1 MATPA
6 QDIARLGFRRWYERQ
21 LIESHVWLVTGF
33 LSGVLIVAL
42 LEDVNP
48 RAGAPFSP
56 VSLLVILMAAPLAAV
71 AMRRYIHLL
80 QRAELLA
87 EQCTCPAC
95 ASYGAVRVVE
105 ALLPRS
111 SDEDWA
117 AIRVNCRKCDHQW
130 QIGQ

>member
-21 LIESHVWLVTGF
+21 LVESHVWLVTGF

-56 VSLLVILMAAPLAAV
+56 ISLLVILAAAPLAVV
-71 AMRRYIHLL
+71 AMRRYIRLL

-95 ASYGAVRVVE
+95 AAYGAVRVVD
-105 ALLPRS
+105 ALSPLPS
-111 SDEDWA
+111 ADGLQA
-117 AIRVNCRKCDHQW
+117 MRVACRKC
-130 QIGQ
+130 GQHWRVC